1 MTKVI
6 LCYIYSYRIFC
17 YNNKLKQDRK
27 FYMEG
32 VTKKILVIE
41 DDKDIRDTIVY
52 ILQEEKYEV
61 IASENSKILKSI
73 NDYKPDLVLLDN
85 WLTDWKSDANGQQ
98 LSKELKSD
106 PATSHIPV
114 IIISAVSNIKEIAE
128 AGLADGYLRKPFD
141 LQELIQIVKHHLK

>member
-1 MTKVI
+1 
-6 LCYIYSYRIFC
+6 
-17 YNNKLKQDRK
+17 
-27 FYMEG
+27 MEG
-32 VTKKILVIE
+32 ITKKILVIE

-52 ILQEEKYEV
+52 ILQEENYEV
-61 IASENSKILKSI
+61 IASEDSKILKSI
-73 NDYKPDLVLLDN
+73 NDYKPNLILLDN

-98 LSKELKSD
+98 LSKGLKLD

-141 LQELIQIVKHHLK
+141 LNELIGIVKHHLK

>member
-1 MTKVI
+1 
-6 LCYIYSYRIFC
+6 
-17 YNNKLKQDRK
+17 
-27 FYMEG
+27 MEG
-32 VTKKILVIE
+32 ITKKILVIE

-52 ILQEEKYEV
+52 ILQEENYEV
-61 IASENSKILKSI
+61 IASEDSKILKSI
-73 NDYKPDLVLLDN
+73 NDHNPNLVLLDN

-98 LSKELKSD
+98 LSKELKSN

-141 LQELIQIVKHHLK
+141 LNELIEIVRHHLK